1 MFRFDQLIHSRMI
14 VRDIKREW
22 PATIEL
28 FDEYGFR
35 PSCDD
40 CDLQSV
46 ARKHGL
52 NVADV
57 VTALNLAIAA
67 PAVRVG

>member
-28 FDEYGFR
+28 FDRYGFR

-40 CDLQSV
+40 CDLQSL